1 MKIGWI
7 VFAMSVGLMTMGVV
21 QAGETDG
28 PTWIS
33 GPVSVQFPGADA
45 ELTLD
50 DGIQH
55 VVEKALDAA
64 MTNYHPEA
72 AWAIV
77 ETVSTGEILA
87 MASRSANDGGDAGGS
102 PQSAS
107 ANPAVGSSFEPG
119 SIFSVGIIAAAIN
132 EGLIST
138 NDLFDCENGEWSYKG
153 KPLKDFH
160 PYGTLDVTGIL
171 RKSSGI
177 GTAKIAV
184 MMNEERLQRYLTDF
198 GLGKPTGVET
208 TDENPGLLRPASEWG
223 KAGIARVAMGH
234 TIAVTALQMLN
245 MMCCIGNDGSLMKP
259 HLIRKVVGK
268 DGKILL
274 ENRPEVVAR
283 PISASTA
290 KLMRSMLVEVTRE
303 GGTGTRAAIKGF
315 NVAGKTGTAQKIKD
329 GRYMANEIVASFMGI
344 LPAERPEI
352 GIIVVLDNPQP
363 TSTGSMSAA
372 PLFAQIAEA
381 VAIHLGLR
389 GDDSDLAGE

>member
-1 MKIGWI
+1 MKIGWS
-7 VFAMSVGLMTMGVV
+7 VFAVWIGLMTMGIV
-21 QAGETDG
+21 QAGETAD
-28 PTWIS
+28 PTLVS
-33 GPVSVQFPGADA
+33 DPVSVQFPGADA
-45 ELTLD
+45 ERTLD

-55 VVEKALDAA
+55 VVEQALNAA

-72 AWAIV
+72 VWAIV
-77 ETVSTGEILA
+77 EKVSTGEILA
-87 MASRSANDGGDAGGS
+87 MASRSANGGSDAGGS

-119 SIFSVGIIAAAIN
+119 SLFSIGIIAAAIN

-138 NDLFDCENGEWSYKG
+138 NDLFDCENGEWSYNG
-153 KPLKDFH
+153 NPLKDFH
-160 PYGTLDVTGIL
+160 PYGTLDVTDIL

-223 KAGIARVAMGH
+223 KTGIARVAMGH

-259 HLIRKVVGK
+259 HLVRKVVGK

-303 GGTGTRAAIKGF
+303 GGDRHSGGNQGLQRGGQ
-315 NVAGKTGTAQKIKD
+315 NGYG
-329 GRYMANEIVASFMGI
+329 
-344 LPAERPEI
+344 PENQ
-352 GIIVVLDNPQP
+352 GW
-363 TSTGSMSAA
+363 
-372 PLFAQIAEA
+372 A
-381 VAIHLGLR
+381 VY
-389 GDDSDLAGE
+389 GE